1 MRFYQTIKQLPEV
14 QSVSDKEMNRIWR
27 DYHGS
32 RVSSRVILSFFS
44 TMLLGATGASVEG
57 ILGFGS
63 GIGGLMGALIGW
75 EIFTHVRISDIQ
87 SRIGKGEIQLTH

>member
-14 QSVSDKEMNRIWR
+14 RSASDKEKNRIWC

-32 RVSSRVILSFFS
+32 RVSSKVILSFFS
-44 TMLLGATGASVEG
+44 IVLLGATGAGVEG

-63 GIGGLMGALIGW
+63 GIGGLIGALIGS
-75 EIFTHVRISDIQ
+75 EIFTHVRVSDIQ
-87 SRIGKGEIQLTH
+87 SRIRKGEIQLTR